1 MGIIT
6 ICDAM
11 FDFNDKLNKRTCL
24 GIIVFEDYVMFNFS
38 GHSNEKLGSEEQIVG
53 SRISR

>member
-1 MGIIT
+1 
-6 ICDAM
+6 
-11 FDFNDKLNKRTCL
+11 
-24 GIIVFEDYVMFNFS
+24 VMFNFS

>member
-1 MGIIT
+1 
-6 ICDAM
+6 M